1 MKKETN
7 LEYYLPE
14 LKMLVKEAYG
24 SPKLIFTRI
33 KRSMDPEI
41 KSTQDT
47 YTGDILDW
55 MAQPHEM
62 SILDSKEKK
71 YLSEVIRPF
80 RKEVKAI
87 RKQEDPADPAGK
99 EYIQICLEK
108 DRMNLPSEKDL
119 MTFPSFEK
127 GEMYEGLEPYKNY
140 TPEDL
145 GL

>member
-1 MKKETN
+1 MEKETN
-7 LEYYLPE
+7 LEHYKGRLKKI
-14 LKMLVKEAYG
+14 LKMGYKDPPTV
-24 SPKLIFTRI
+24 FHDI
-33 KRSMDPEI
+33 KASIDPEI
-41 KSTQDT
+41 QRTSDFFTDT
-47 YTGDILDW
+47 ILDW
-55 MAQPHEM
+55 MAQEYKEE
-62 SILDSKEKK
+62 ILNYAEKR

-140 TPEDL
+140 TPEEL

>member
-1 MKKETN
+1 MKRETN

-33 KRSMDPEI
+33 KRHMDPEI

-71 YLSEVIRPF
+71 YLSKVIRPF
-80 RKEVKAI
+80 RKEVRAI

-108 DRMNLPSEKDL
+108 DRMNLPREKDL

-140 TPEDL
+140 TPEEL

>member
-1 MKKETN
+1 MSRETN

-33 KRSMDPEI
+33 KLYMDPEI

-47 YTGDILDW
+47 YTGDILEW

-80 RKEVKAI
+80 RKEVRAI

-108 DRMNLPSEKDL
+108 DRMNLPREKDL
-119 MTFPSFEK
+119 TTFPSFEK
-127 GEMYEGLEPYKNY
+127 GEMYEGMEPYKNY
-140 TPEDL
+140 TPEEL

>member
-62 SILDSKEKK
+62 SIPDSKEKK

-80 RKEVKAI
+80 REEVKAI

-140 TPEDL
+140 TPEEL

>member
-33 KRSMDPEI
+33 KRHMDPEI

-80 RKEVKAI
+80 RKEVRAI

-108 DRMNLPSEKDL
+108 DRMNLPREKDL

-127 GEMYEGLEPYKNY
+127 GEMYEGLESYKNY
-140 TPEDL
+140 TPEEL

>member
-33 KRSMDPEI
+33 KRNLDQEI

-80 RKEVKAI
+80 RKEVRAI

-108 DRMNLPSEKDL
+108 DRMNLPREKDL

-140 TPEDL
+140 TPEEL